1 MPNRVPF
8 EFCNE
13 KVAPGEARIIN
24 IPLSNLATHTPMN
37 LPVHVT
43 HGRRDGPVLFVSA
56 AIHGDE
62 IIGVEIIRRLL
73 KLKAL
78 KRIRG
83 TLMLIPI
90 VNVYG
95 FIAHERYLQD
105 RRDLNRCF
113 PGTTKGSLASQIAKR
128 FMTEVVERSDVGIDI
143 HTALVN
149 RHNLPQIRGDLSKRR
164 VLEMGKA
171 FGAPLLLNSNLRD
184 GSLRQA
190 GQEVDVDIL
199 LYEGGEGLRFDERSV
214 KTGVRGVLR
223 VMQYLGM
230 LGKDVVKPS
239 KTIPVI
245 AQSASWVRAPEGGIV
260 RFHKRLGERISEGEV
275 MGVVADPFGKKETE
289 IIPAFDGVL
298 IGINK
303 LPIVNQGDAIFN
315 IAKVGDGERAEQKV
329 DRLDADLEND
339 PVLNPGA
346 DYLT

>member
-1 MPNRVPF
+1 MTKRAPF
-8 EFCNE
+8 RFCE
-13 KVAPGEARIIN
+13 ESVAAGEARIID
-24 IPLSNLATHTPMN
+24 IPLSNLATHTQMY
-37 LPVHVT
+37 LPVHIT
-43 HGRRDGPVLFVSA
+43 HGRKDGPTLFVSA

-78 KRIRG
+78 RSIRG

-95 FIAHERYLQD
+95 FIAHERHLQD
-105 RRDLNRCF
+105 KRDLNRSF

-149 RHNLPQIRGDLSKRR
+149 RHNLPQIRGDLSKPR
-164 VLEMGKA
+164 VMEMGKA
-171 FGAPLLLNSNLRD
+171 FGAPVLLNSNIRD

-190 GQEVDVDIL
+190 GQEVGVDIL
-199 LYEGGEGLRFDERSV
+199 LYESGEGLRFDERSI

-223 VMQYLGM
+223 VMQALGM
-230 LGKDVVKPS
+230 VSKNVVKPTR
-239 KTIPVI
+239 TIPVVS
-245 AQSASWVRAPEGGIV
+245 QSASWVRAPVGGVV
-260 RFHKRLGERISEGEV
+260 RFHKKLGDQISEGEII
-275 MGVVADPFGKKETE
+275 GVVADPFGQTETE

-303 LPIVNQGDAIFN
+303 LPVVNQGDALFN
-315 IAKVGDGERAEQKV
+315 IARVSDGEKAERKVGRLEQE
-329 DRLDADLEND
+329 LESD